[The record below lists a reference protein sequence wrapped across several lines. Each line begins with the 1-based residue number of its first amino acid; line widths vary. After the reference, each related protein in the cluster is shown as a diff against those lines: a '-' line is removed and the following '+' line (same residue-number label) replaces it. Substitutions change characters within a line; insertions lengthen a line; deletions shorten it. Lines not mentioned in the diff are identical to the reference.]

1 MIIFKMALNI
11 INFLNKFFK
20 FIRKK
25 KFIKKKKKI
34 FLVLHSNG
42 SNYLKMIFKKKNIEV
57 VDYAN
62 EVNLYILFLILFKK
76 KSLFNYLFHCIKVYD
91 PKYIISCI
99 DNNETLYLLKKF
111 YKDKKFIFIQT
122 GLRRKDHLQ
131 FKHKKRM
138 LSADLNMVFGKN
150 LHNIYKQKINTK
162 VISIGS
168 FKNNFY
174 DISTNKKDGKI
185 YFISQFRKNLD
196 NDNIYPIKGKFLT
209 YREWI
214 RRDVELLRIL
224 NKFCIENKK
233 KLYILASHDKERAE
247 YLFFKTYLKNN
258 FSLLNRSEKSISYN
272 KLHSAGIIITMDSTL
287 GYEAIAQGKKVIF
300 FSRLDNKEFYFKWP
314 DIKKKRDFFYSNK
327 INYNEFIRIYK
338 TVNNLSHK
346 NWENKIKNKIKDVII
361 YDKKNLILKKVFS
374 NLGCDNNYFQN

>member
-1 MIIFKMALNI
+1 MPVNI
-11 INFLNKFFK
+11 INFSKKIFMFFN
-20 FIRKK
+20 KK
-25 KFIKKKKKI
+25 KFLKKKKKI
-34 FLVLHSNG
+34 FLVLHSHG
-42 SNYLKMIFKKKNIEV
+42 SDYLKMIFKKKNIEV
-57 VDYAN
+57 VDYIN

-76 KSLFNYLFHCIKVYD
+76 KSLFNYLFYYIKVYD

-131 FKHKKRM
+131 FKHKKKM

-174 DISTNKKDGKI
+174 DISTNKDDGRI

-196 NDNIYPIKGKFLT
+196 NDNIYPINGKFLT
-209 YREWI
+209 YGEWI
-214 RRDVELLRIL
+214 RRDIELLKIL

-233 KLYILASHDKERAE
+233 KLYILSTYDKERAE

-258 FSLLNRSEKSISYN
+258 FNLLNRKSNSYN
-272 KLHSAGIIITMDSTL
+272 KLNSASIIITMDSTL

-314 DIKKKRDFFYSNK
+314 DIKKKKDFFYSNK
-327 INYNEFIRIYK
+327 INYNEFIKIYK

-346 NWENKIKNKIKDVII
+346 NWENKIQNKIKDVII
-361 YDKKNLILKKVFS
+361 YDKKNSILRKVFS